1 MIAMKKRKKNLSHQ
15 GKCKSMAEIMQNA
28 PRLEIEEAVQIIEV
42 CLHAH
47 EEPYTYDQACGK
59 EEWRKTMNEEI

>member
-1 MIAMKKRKKNLSHQ
+1 
-15 GKCKSMAEIMQNA
+15 MAEIMQNA